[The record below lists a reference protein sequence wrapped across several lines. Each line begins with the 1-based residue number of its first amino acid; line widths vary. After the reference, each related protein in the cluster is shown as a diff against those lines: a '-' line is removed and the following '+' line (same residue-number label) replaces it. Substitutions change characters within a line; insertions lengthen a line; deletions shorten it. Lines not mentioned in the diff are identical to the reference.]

1 MCMCGTDGERGKERV
16 IAVSERPKLV
26 ITARHAHRRALKNPD
41 YLVSVESSRT
51 AMPLWLLFFPVGSL
65 WVSQWRPLESLLL

>member
-1 MCMCGTDGERGKERV
+1 MCGTDRERGKERV